1 MILGAI
7 PQRCLSR
14 PAEIVRCCLSSKKY
28 NRKNNAEKM
37 PGKTGRKAN
46 GGESTSAGLSAFLRQ
61 VGRAG
66 RMKCGTEVG
75 DGASV

>member
-14 PAEIVRCCLSSKKY
+14 PAEIVRCCLSLKKY
-28 NRKNNAEKM
+28 NRKKCRDKQADKPM
-37 PGKTGRKAN
+37 
-46 GGESTSAGLSAFLRQ
+46 GESTSAGLSAFLRQ

-75 DGASV
+75 DGTSV

>member
-14 PAEIVRCCLSSKKY
+14 PAEIVRCCLNLKSTV
-28 NRKNNAEKM
+28 
-37 PGKTGRKAN
+37 GKTMREKFRDKQADKPM
-46 GGESTSAGLSAFLRQ
+46 GESTSAGLSAFLRQ

-75 DGASV
+75 DGTSV

>member
-14 PAEIVRCCLSSKKY
+14 PAEIVRCCLSLKKY
-28 NRKNNAEKM
+28 SRKNNA
-37 PGKTGRKAN
+37 GKCRDKQADKPM
-46 GGESTSAGLSAFLRQ
+46 GESTSAGLSAFLRQ

-66 RMKCGTEVG
+66 RMKCGTEAG
-75 DGASV
+75 DGTSV

>member
-28 NRKNNAEKM
+28 NRKNNA
-37 PGKTGRKAN
+37 GKNAGINRQTSQWGKAPPR
-46 GGESTSAGLSAFLRQ
+46 ACLLFLRQ

-75 DGASV
+75 DGTSV